1 MQSQI
6 KMQEYDCAEQMRLL
20 DDQLADLDI
29 KIKEKL
35 QAYEDKMYKAEVG
48 IHIQQHKSH

>member
-6 KMQEYDCAEQMRLL
+6 KMQEYNCAEQMRLL
-20 DDQLADLDI
+20 DDQMADLDI

-35 QAYEDKMYKAEVG
+35 QAYKDKMYKAEVG